1 MKSSFVYLGRVLGVC
16 AVAAGSVVR
25 GADAHAPVSMDPRAT
40 PIPFDSTFAFSS
52 DPVYTHD
59 YNFQR
64 QLDIYGAKHTNP
76 TARPLL
82 ELGRELYGPGQF
94 QPGINLFGEKNLVF
108 PQVLLYGDF
117 RTVAAYNDNGGTET
131 SVVAAKL
138 TLDLDIKITATERIH
153 AVFTPL
159 DRDGKV
165 TRLSS
170 VNGTNDKEAILD
182 MEPDALFFE
191 GDLARIVSGATG
203 KDNGYDIPFT
213 AGLIPLLF
221 QNGVWMQDAI
231 TGFAFTIPARNSP
244 TLQISNMDIT
254 FFAGFD
260 RVTTAALPGDHR
272 GGVYG
277 FNTFIEAMKG
287 YWEIGYG
294 YVDDYEQ
301 GGAFSYHNASAAFT
315 RRYWDTISNSVRV
328 IANFGQDP
336 GPGRQQT
343 ADGYLLLIE
352 NSLISSKPL
361 TLVPYLNGWI
371 GKDRPQSLAR
381 AAGAG
386 GVLLNTGINFETDGI
401 TGFPKM
407 DDTANNTYGAA
418 LGVEYLFDL
427 KQQIVFEVA
436 ALDGYDD
443 RGLAPSK
450 DPELGFGVRYQRRL
464 NHAWIFRTDAIV
476 VDRSNASDLSG
487 VRVELRRK
495 F

>member
-1 MKSSFVYLGRVLGVC
+1 MKSSLVYLGRALGLC
-16 AVAAGSVVR
+16 AVSAAGLVQA
-25 GADAHAPVSMDPRAT
+25 ADTPVSMDPRAT
-40 PIPFDSTFAFSS
+40 PIPFDQSFAFSG
-52 DPVYTHD
+52 DPVYTHGYD
-59 YNFQR
+59 FQR
-64 QLDIYGAKHTNP
+64 QLDIYGAKHANP

-94 QPGINLFGEKNLVF
+94 QEGINLFGEKNLVF
-108 PQVLLYGDF
+108 PQVLLYGDL
-117 RTVAAYNDNGGTET
+117 RMVAASNDNGANQADVLAT
-131 SVVAAKL
+131 KL
-138 TLDLDIKITATERIH
+138 TLDLDVKITATERIH

-159 DRDGKV
+159 DRDGKT
-165 TRLSS
+165 TRVSS
-170 VNGTNDKEAILD
+170 LNGKRDDEAIFD

-244 TLQISNMDIT
+244 ALQISNMDIT

-260 RVTTAALPGDHR
+260 RVTTAAIPGDHR
-272 GGVYG
+272 SAVYG
-277 FNTFIEAMKG
+277 FNTFIEAMHG

-294 YVDDYEQ
+294 YVADQEQ

-315 RRYWDTISNSVRV
+315 RRYWERISNSIRV

-336 GPGRQQT
+336 GSGLQQT
-343 ADGYLLLIE
+343 ADGYLFLIE

-361 TLVPYLNGWI
+361 TLVPYFNAWFGVD
-371 GKDRPQSLAR
+371 KPQSLAR

-407 DDTANNTYGAA
+407 DDTANETYGAA
-418 LGVEYLFDL
+418 LGIEYLFDL
-427 KQQIVFEVA
+427 TQQIVFEVA
-436 ALDGYDD
+436 ALDGYSD
-443 RGLAPSK
+443 RGPAAPK
-450 DPELGFGVRYQRRL
+450 DPEFGFGIRYQRRL
-464 NHAWIFRTDAIV
+464 NHAWIFRTDAIAV
-476 VDRSNASDLSG
+476 ARENADDLAG
-487 VRVELRRK
+487 VRMELRRK

>member
-1 MKSSFVYLGRVLGVC
+1 MKSSFVSLGRALGAG
-16 AVAAGSVVR
+16 AVTAVFAGSVIA
-25 GADAHAPVSMDPRAT
+25 ADAPMVMDTRAK
-40 PIPFDSTFAFSS
+40 PIPYEGGKFAFSP
-52 DPVYTHD
+52 DPVYTHSYD
-59 YNFQR
+59 FQR
-64 QLDIYGAKHTNP
+64 QLDIYGAKHANP

-108 PQVLLYGDF
+108 PQVLLFGDL
-117 RTVAAYNDNGGTET
+117 RLVAASNDNGANE
-131 SVVAAKL
+131 VDALAAKL
-138 TLDLDIKITATERIH
+138 TLNLDVKITATERIH

-159 DRDGKV
+159 DRDGKT
-165 TRLSS
+165 TRISNL
-170 VNGTNDKEAILD
+170 NGRRDNESIFDI
-182 MEPDALFFE
+182 EPDALFFE
-191 GDLARIVSGATG
+191 GDLARMVSGATN
-203 KDNGYDIPFT
+203 KDNSYDIPFT

-244 TLQISNMDIT
+244 ALQISNMDIT

-260 RVTTAALPGDHR
+260 RVTTAAIPGDHR
-272 GGVYG
+272 GGVFG
-277 FNTFIEAMKG
+277 FNTFLEVMQG

-294 YVDDYEQ
+294 YVEDQE
-301 GGAFSYHNASAAFT
+301 GGDFSYHNASAAFT
-315 RRYWDTISNSVRV
+315 RRYWDLISNSVRV
-328 IANFGQDP
+328 IVNMGQDP
-336 GPGRQQT
+336 GAGQAQT
-343 ADGYLLLIE
+343 ADGYLLLFE

-361 TLVPYLNGWI
+361 TLVPYLNAWV

-418 LGVEYLFDL
+418 LGLEYLFNL
-427 KQQIVFEVA
+427 EQQIVVEVA
-436 ALDGYDD
+436 VLDGYTE
-443 RGLAPSK
+443 RGPLAEK
-450 DPELGFGVRYQRRL
+450 DPELGFGVRYQRNL
-464 NHAWIFRTDAIV
+464 NHAWIFRTDAIAV
-476 VDRSNASDLSG
+476 SRQNDADLAG
-487 VRVELRRK
+487 VRFELRRK